1 MQNNTKLGSSIAVM
15 NAKGG
20 VGKSTVT
27 LALAETLSYYYGKK
41 VLIIDSD
48 AQMSI
53 SVMLMPFDKL
63 NGKRSQWKTLVGLL
77 HKTLILE
84 ETPDWKTFITQN
96 VSDVDDTDSIDLLP
110 GDLRLTLIER
120 AVTEADRHEQMR
132 GLVRS
137 LLAEAR
143 LNYDYILI
151 DCPPGLSL
159 LTEIWLRE
167 ADYHLAPVKPDFLA
181 IAGLEMFREFKKINP
196 DMKMAENLGILINMK
211 NIQSAEDENYHNILA
226 HDEESRCFPEAI
238 PHMSPIQNAA
248 RFNLESR
255 SYAAK
260 YPGSAGDAFRN
271 TTHEILQRTGD
282 ASLDLVEGVSRPIY
296 ATTAASAQAQSEG
309 TGGTA
314 GVPEQP
320 APISGA
326 KDVKMAASATSPSAS
341 KFTTAASKG
350 ASDMASRFAPA
361 PEQPAD
367 VPPEFLVQE
376 METHAVA
383 PEASLA
389 SSPRVT
395 AASQSAQLPEPPN
408 FELGNSGPVLNVPT
422 LES

>member
-96 VSDVDDTDSIDLLP
+96 VADVDDTDSIDLLP

-211 NIQSAEDENYHNILA
+211 NIHSAEDENYHNILA
-226 HDEESRCFPEAI
+226 QDEESRCFPEAI
-238 PHMSPIQNAA
+238 PHMSTIQNAA
-248 RFNLESR
+248 RFNMESR
-255 SYAAK
+255 SFAAK
-260 YPGSAGDAFRN
+260 YPGAAGDAFRN
-271 TTHEILQRTGD
+271 TAHEILQRTGD
-282 ASLDLVEGVSRPIY
+282 PSVELVDGVSRPLY
-296 ATTAASAQAQSEG
+296 ATTSA
-309 TGGTA
+309 
-314 GVPEQP
+314 PEQVQGQEVGGAAAAPEPP
-320 APISGA
+320 APASEPN
-326 KDVKMAASATSPSAS
+326 DVKMVETVTPPVAS

-350 ASDMASRFAPA
+350 ASDMASRFAPV
-361 PEQPAD
+361 QPAEYSAP
-367 VPPEFLVQE
+367 VP
-376 METHAVA
+376 
-383 PEASLA
+383 
-389 SSPRVT
+389 

-408 FELGNSGPVLNVPT
+408 FELGNGGPVLNAPI
-422 LES
+422 LEN

>member
-1 MQNNTKLGSSIAVM
+1 MKKNTKLGSSIAVM

-27 LALAETLSYYYGKK
+27 LALAETLSYYYNKK

-53 SVMLMPFDKL
+53 SVMLMPFDEL
-63 NGKRSQWKTLVGLL
+63 NGKRSKWKTLVGLL

-84 ETPDWKTFITQN
+84 ETPDWKTFITHN
-96 VSDVDDTDSIDLLP
+96 VADVDETESIDLLP

-137 LLAEAR
+137 VLAEAR

-196 DMKMAENLGILINMK
+196 DMKMAKNLGILINMK
-211 NIQSAEDENYHNILA
+211 NTHSAEDENYHNILA
-226 HDEESRCFPEAI
+226 NDEESRCFPDAI
-238 PHMSPIQNAA
+238 PHMSPIQSAA
-248 RFNLESR
+248 RFNVESR

-271 TTHEILQRTGD
+271 TAQEILSRTGD
-282 ASLDLVEGVSRPIY
+282 KSDELVEGVSRPIY
-296 ATTAASAQAQSEG
+296 ATLSEVAQDESQGMETIAPAPAHEELDQP
-309 TGGTA
+309 
-314 GVPEQP
+314 VPEE
-320 APISGA
+320 GR
-326 KDVKMAASATSPSAS
+326 KDVKMTGAAAPLPAS
-341 KFTTAASKG
+341 KFASSVSKEAANI
-350 ASDMASRFAPA
+350 ASRFAPLSEK
-361 PEQPAD
+361 PSDLPD
-367 VPPEFLVQE
+367 E
-376 METHAVA
+376 MKAQA
-383 PEASLA
+383 EASAVPTPLA
-389 SSPRVT
+389 TPATRP
-395 AASQSAQLPEPPN
+395 ASLSKAPK
-408 FELGNSGPVLNVPT
+408 FETDNGAPVLNVPT